1 DVALKAGGSMAI
13 EASGNLSI
21 KAAQVSVDK
30 A

>member
-1 DVALKAGGSMAI
+1 MAI